1 MMEYKDI
8 CTDALQLIPWVDVS
22 MKDVHGHNHCI
33 QEATYKEI
41 ANLIDP
47 NFLDQGLKAQQLRN
61 IHLKGFEGNV
71 MIIEVDSSI
80 GNGKYRNLFRLPQMR
95 ELVQDVEVTPMEA
108 AKLLVWAGDVQ
119 LHCTCPSFLYHGYQ
133 YMLTVLDSSIYPEDR
148 RPKRNNPLE
157 RGIVCKHLNRTL
169 KAFPFYIGDI
179 AKEIKRL
186 RSS

>member
-1 MMEYKDI
+1 MKYCDI
-8 CTDALQLIPWVDVS
+8 NNDFRDLLPWINIS
-22 MKDVHGHNHCI
+22 MKDVHGHKYCLN
-33 QEATYKEI
+33 ESTYKEI
-41 ANLIDP
+41 ATLIDP
-47 NFLDQGLKAQQLRN
+47 NFLDQGLKAQQLKN
-61 IHLKGFEGNV
+61 IQLKGFEGNV
-71 MIIEVDSSI
+71 MILEIDSSM
-80 GNGKYRNLFRLPQMR
+80 GNGKYRNMFRLPQMA
-95 ELVQDVEVTPMEA
+95 ELVHDSEVTPMEA

-148 RPKRNNPLE
+148 RPKRNNPQE